1 MGISS
6 VHFMQNVLAD
16 INIINEVAL
25 SLLSIN
31 KDNFKT
37 FKILTKRQNKSFPK
51 TSPELNSIIGDTI
64 RLNLNKKVKLKAA
77 SETSNISNEEPL
89 PLNDP
94 FVGDASISG
103 TKSNIVLVG
112 SEEKKDERS
121 LYNFKLIATMSG
133 TYESYASLVN
143 ASGEIIHLQLHE
155 ELSEGISL
163 VSLNQ
168 AQAIFQKDET
178 DSYLIINFN
187 NQIKETKEIY

>member
-1 MGISS
+1 MN
-6 VHFMQNVLAD
+6 FK
-16 INIINEVAL
+16 IIFFSLLLIFAGLTNEVIADT
-25 SLLSIN
+25 N
-31 KDNFKT
+31 D
-37 FKILTKRQNKSFPK
+37 Q
-51 TSPELNSIIGDTI
+51 EQDIIEKAKEI
-64 RLNLNKKVKLKAA
+64 NKKVKLKAA
-77 SETSNISNEEPL
+77 SEISNISNEEPL

-94 FVGDASISG
+94 FVGDASMSG
-103 TKSNIVLVG
+103 SKTVVLVG
-112 SEEKKDERS
+112 SEEEKDERS

-155 ELSEGISL
+155 ELSEGIRL

-168 AQAIFQKDET
+168 AEAIFQKEET

>member
-1 MGISS
+1 MN
-6 VHFMQNVLAD
+6 FK
-16 INIINEVAL
+16 IIFFSLLLIFAGLTNEVIADT
-25 SLLSIN
+25 N
-31 KDNFKT
+31 D
-37 FKILTKRQNKSFPK
+37 Q
-51 TSPELNSIIGDTI
+51 EQDIIEKAKEI
-64 RLNLNKKVKLKAA
+64 NKKVKLKAA
-77 SETSNISNEEPL
+77 SEVSNISNEEPL

-94 FVGDASISG
+94 FVGDASISE

-112 SEEKKDERS
+112 SEEEKDERS

-143 ASGEIIHLQLHE
+143 ASGEILHLQLHE
-155 ELSEGISL
+155 ELSEGIRL

-168 AQAIFQKDET
+168 AEAIFEKNET